1 MTDKRNGLFASVLKG
16 ILFIV
21 SWFYGIISNIIRL
34 FYSRKAGRPGCKVIS
49 IGNLT
54 LGGTGKTPTACML
67 AKRLAGQ
74 DKKVAVL
81 IRGYGDDEWKMIKD
95 MLEPI
100 PVIVG
105 PDRVKNSRHAVSE
118 FGVDTVIL
126 DDGFQHWKIKK
137 DLDIVLIDSSNP
149 FGNGR
154 LFPRGVLR
162 EGLASLKRAGIIM
175 LTKTDMGRDNVEK
188 IKNTIKKIFPEIEF
202 AETVY
207 RPDHL
212 YNLSTKERVGLAA
225 IKGKS
230 IASLSSIVNTE
241 YFEFI
246 LKNLGASL
254 KLQLHYPDHHNY
266 TQKDIDNIMEKCKE
280 QRIDTIVTT
289 EKDAVKLKAYSL
301 QLTAV
306 VLHIEPEV
314 IKGEEVLTG
323 RLTSLYRN

>member
-1 MTDKRNGLFASVLKG
+1 MREYIYSLMTDKRNGLFASALKG
-16 ILFIV
+16 VLFIV

-34 FYSRKAGRPGCKVIS
+34 FYSRTAGKPGCKVIS

-67 AKRLAGQ
+67 AKYLYRQ

-81 IRGYGDDEWKMIKD
+81 IRGYGDDEWKMIKG

-105 PDRVKNSRHAVSE
+105 ANRVKNSRRAVAE

-162 EGLASLKRAGIIM
+162 ENLSSLKRAGVVL
-175 LTKTDMGRDNVEK
+175 LTKTDMGRDNVER
-188 IKNTIKKIFPEIEF
+188 IKNTVKAISPKLEF
-202 AETVY
+202 AETIY
-207 RPDHL
+207 KPKYL
-212 YNLSTKERVGLAA
+212 YDLATREKLDTA
-225 IKGKS
+225 RIKDKT

-246 LKNLGASL
+246 LK
-254 KLQLHYPDHHNY
+254 KLAADIKSRLHYPDHHDY
-266 TQKDIDNIMEKCKE
+266 TQKDIDNILKKCK
-280 QRIDTIVTT
+280 
-289 EKDAVKLKAYSL
+289 K
-301 QLTAV
+301 
-306 VLHIEPEV
+306 
-314 IKGEEVLTG
+314 
-323 RLTSLYRN
+323 N